1 MFFEEEGK
9 LIVGAFIAG
18 VLTGVTVVIY
28 IM

>member
-1 MFFEEEGK
+1 MFFEEEAK

-18 VLTGVTVVIY
+18 VLTGVTAMIY